1 MRTYNRITPLT
12 AEEREFAEKNHPV
25 LLWYI
30 RDARLN
36 PDRWY
41 DVAAIGY
48 LRAVKSWFSRPELHR
63 YSFLKIAKQSMRGYV
78 GAEMKREA
86 RRIQTVS
93 LDVIVEG
100 TDGVT
105 RQEIVTYD
113 DLLRLV
119 YAKQPV
125 E

>member
-48 LRAVKSWFSRPELHR
+48 LRAVKSWFSRPELHQ

-93 LDVIVEG
+93 LDAIVEG

-119 YAKQPV
+119 YAKQPA

>member
-1 MRTYNRITPLT
+1 
-12 AEEREFAEKNHPV
+12 
-25 LLWYI
+25 
-30 RDARLN
+30 
-36 PDRWY
+36 
-41 DVAAIGY
+41 
-48 LRAVKSWFSRPELHR
+48 
-63 YSFLKIAKQSMRGYV
+63 
-78 GAEMKREA
+78 MKREA

-93 LDVIVEG
+93 LDAIVEG

-119 YAKQPV
+119 YAKQPA